1 MQIQQRPEFAKW
13 LTSLS
18 DRRARAKIAARVDRL
33 AMGNPGDVAAVGGG
47 ISELRVDYG
56 PGYRIYYVRRGS
68 SFVLL
73 CGGDKAT
80 QSRDIRTAK
89 RLAGEL

>member
-1 MQIQQRPEFAKW
+1 MADEPERSPREGEDRSPRRP
-13 LTSLS
+13 
-18 DRRARAKIAARVDRL
+18 ARY
-33 AMGNPGDVAAVGGG
+33 GNPGDVAAVGGG